1 MGPPRSTPRALL
13 VFPNYEVPGLDPI
26 VERTLRMCG
35 VLPEAEVQS
44 HRCWAKEG
52 RAFLEGIT
60 GMSDVARCRMDGL
73 VLAPSVSK
81 MLEWLLDPSV
91 DLAVLVYCGHG
102 CCAGSAGSAGSSAAQ
117 QPLVCSYGR
126 LVTAEAIDAAA
137 VANGFKGTLLRV
149 HDERS
154 YNRLKELMLPRVH
167 VSGPG
172 RVAATPAVAPV
183 APAPAAPA
191 AARVA
196 EQQQP
201 MNRHGRHGGWVDEP
215 EEDVEF
221 GAE

>member
-1 MGPPRSTPRALL
+1 LI
-13 VFPNYEVPGLDPI
+13 FPNYEVPGLDPI

-52 RAFLEGIT
+52 KAFLEGIT
-60 GMSDVARCRMDGL
+60 GKSDVARCTMDGD

-91 DLAVLVYCGHG
+91 DLAVLIYCGHD
-102 CCAGSAGSAGSSAAQ
+102 CCANSSATQ
-117 QPLVCSYGR
+117 RPLVCSYGR
-126 LVTAEAIDAAA
+126 LVTAETIDATA
-137 VANGFKGTLLRV
+137 VATGFEGTLLRV

-167 VSGPG
+167 ESGPG
-172 RVAATPAVAPV
+172 RVAAP
-183 APAPAAPA
+183 PAARPA
-191 AARVA
+191 GPAKAA

-201 MNRHGRHGGWVDEP
+201 VNRHGRHGGWADEP